1 MLAGIPS
8 ARSVRPSRHSRRQPD
23 PDEPAK
29 RLAQLGPQAL
39 SHRELLMLLLAH
51 GSERAQAYAA
61 ASAIV
66 EAFAGSAGTLN
77 LRALGA
83 THVHRLAELAGVGEA
98 TAARVLAALELGRR
112 GADEFRPDLD
122 RILTARDVY
131 DHMRLRMRD
140 LEQEEF
146 WIFALNTQREIV
158 REVMLTRGTLTQS
171 LVHAREV
178 FRTAIEASA
187 AAIVLI
193 HNHPS
198 GEPAPSLEDRAVT
211 ADLVAT
217 GDLVG
222 IPVADHVIVGE
233 GRFYSFNE
241 HGELRS
247 SRSKR

>member
-1 MLAGIPS
+1 M
-8 ARSVRPSRHSRRQPD
+8 R
-23 PDEPAK
+23 
-29 RLAQLGPQAL
+29 RLARLGPHAL
-39 SHRELLMLLLAH
+39 SHRELLMLLLAP
-51 GSERAQAYAA
+51 GSGHAQAYAA
-61 ASAIV
+61 ASAMV
-66 EAFAGSAGTLN
+66 EAFAGPAGTLN

-83 THVHRLAELAGVGEA
+83 TDFHRLAELAGVGTA
-98 TAARVLAALELGRR
+98 TAARILAALELGRR
-112 GADEFRPDLD
+112 GADEFRPELH
-122 RILTARDVY
+122 RVLTARDVY
-131 DHMRLRMRD
+131 DHMRFRMRD

-146 WIFALNTQREIV
+146 WIFALNAQQELV
-158 REVMLTRGTLTQS
+158 REVMLTRGTLTHS

-198 GEPAPSLEDRAVT
+198 GEPTPSPEDRAVT

-233 GRFYSFNE
+233 GRYYSFNE

-247 SRSKR
+247 SRNVG